1 MKRKHRHHGGFT
13 IVELLVASTVGL
25 LLVLGVIEAFRQI
38 THAVNKGRAN
48 VQLSGKLR
56 NVTNLLREDF
66 RGITVQAT
74 PNTTAAAAMGYF
86 EIIEGVDN
94 DSISSSATDT
104 LTGDT
109 DDVIMFTSRRLGEPF
124 PGRVEGR
131 FIGSSRSFE
140 NITSPNAEIIYWLE
154 PRNTEFLR
162 DGIDN
167 DGNGITDELLPDD
180 YNSDG
185 TIDATFDGSVGARQH
200 NYMQLATLRRRAL
213 LIRPDLNNDAG
224 ILPNVSAL
232 PNGNLIQFINE
243 NDISIRINATGTV
256 SANTLAD
263 LTLRKNRIAHLP
275 MKPVNATYQDFPHPF
290 KTALLPFEAT
300 LADRKGIGLPF
311 QYGMFMGE
319 DVVMDQVI
327 GFDVR
332 VYDPLVKIVADITGS
347 EPLTPGDPGYET
359 RAHTAAIGQGA
370 YIDLGFASHFTY
382 AANPNNYEDV
392 GIPPTRQL
400 KAVGSLLT
408 LRPDDRS
415 HLNNIL
421 TRPLFPPAPFPVLY
435 PTGSNNFMFGQ
446 CCVFDTWTIEYER
459 DGVNQN
465 LYWTNNGIDD
475 NKDGLVDGPGEA
487 YYGVVDEGNDGIDNN
502 SSGGID
508 DILEAETMPPYPIS
522 VRGFQVIVRA
532 FQTSQQQTRQFT
544 ITHDFTP
551 E

>member
-1 MKRKHRHHGGFT
+1 MNRKRRHYDGFT

-48 VQLSGKLR
+48 VQISGQLR
-56 NVTNLLREDF
+56 NVTKLLREDF

-74 PNTTAAAAMGYF
+74 PNTTAASAMGYF

-94 DSISSSATDT
+94 DSISSSGGFDT

-124 PGRVEGR
+124 SGRVRGT
-131 FIGSSRSFE
+131 FVASSRLFE

-167 DGNGITDELLPDD
+167 NNNGNTDEPAEGL
-180 YNSDG
+180 
-185 TIDATFDGSVGARQH
+185 IAAMQH
-200 NYMQLATLRRRAL
+200 NSMPLATLRRRAL

-224 ILPNVSAL
+224 ILSGVTT
-232 PNGNLIQFINE
+232 GNLVTFINE
-243 NDISIRINATGTV
+243 NDVSIRINANGTV

-263 LTLRKNRIAHLP
+263 LTLRKNRVAHLP
-275 MKPVNATYQDFPHPF
+275 TNPVNVNRDANFPHPF
-290 KTALLPFEAT
+290 TTA
-300 LADRKGIGLPF
+300 RLPF
-311 QYGMFMGE
+311 QSGVFMGE
-319 DVVMDQVI
+319 DVVFDQVI

-359 RAHTAAIGQGA
+359 LAHTAAIGRGA
-370 YIDLGFASHFTY
+370 YVDLGFTSRFDY
-382 AANPNNYEDV
+382 NSNPNLTPAQ
-392 GIPPTRQL
+392 GARL
-400 KAVGSLLT
+400 GSLLSSQADARAQFNT
-408 LRPDDRS
+408 AA
-415 HLNNIL
+415 
-421 TRPLFPPAPFPVLY
+421 TFVPPLY
-435 PTGSNNFMFGQ
+435 PAGSGYYTFGN
-446 CCVFDTWTIEYER
+446 CSVFDTWTIEYER
-459 DGVNQN
+459 DGVDQ
-465 LYWTNNGIDD
+465 
-475 NKDGLVDGPGEA
+475 DGVLGADQ
-487 YYGVVDEGNDGIDNN
+487 GNDGIDNN
-502 SSGGID
+502 SSAGID

-522 VRGFQVIVRA
+522 LRGFQVIVRA
-532 FQTSQQQTRQFT
+532 FQNSQQQTRQFT
-544 ITHDFTP
+544 INHDFTP